1 LIQASPERRQCC
13 GIPIHFVEEFYM
25 KRFTSLSSSLC
36 GVALATL
43 TLAGCQTQL
52 SQPTVRFDRQVSYGD
67 SKAVETVTNQF
78 GSTDLQMIAEKMVG
92 SLLESPVLTGRPTTT
107 LSTVR
112 NKTSEYIDTKS
123 IMNSIQTALVK
134 SGKVKFVR
142 SNDEMQ
148 AGVDELQRQN
158 QSGLYKNQGKARV
171 GQMSAAKYTLEG
183 EIVSIVKDNGSV
195 KDVFYKMTLKLY
207 DVEDGSIEWQDEK
220 EIRKTSRR

>member
-1 LIQASPERRQCC
+1 
-13 GIPIHFVEEFYM
+13 M
-25 KRFTSLSSSLC
+25 KRSLSLTLTVC
-36 GVALATL
+36 TLALATL
-43 TLAGCQTQL
+43 TLSGCPATL
-52 SQPTVRFDRQVSYGD
+52 SQPTVKFSRQVSYGD
-67 SKAVETVTNQF
+67 NKAVETVTNEF

-92 SLLESPVLTGRPTTT
+92 SLLEDPILANRPTMT

-123 IMNSIQTALVK
+123 IMNTIQTALVK
-134 SGKVKFVR
+134 SRKVKFTR

-158 QSGLYKNQGKARV
+158 QSGLYKSQGKAQI
-171 GQMSAAKYTLEG
+171 GKMSAAKYTLEG
-183 EIVSIVKDNGSV
+183 EIVSIVKQSAST

-220 EIRKTSRR
+220 EIRKTSKR

>member
-1 LIQASPERRQCC
+1 LTGVGAWRQ
-13 GIPIHFVEEFYM
+13 
-25 KRFTSLSSSLC
+25 RFNNYWRFMMFRAPQFL
-36 GVALATL
+36 L
-43 TLAGCQTQL
+43 TLMAASGMCLLLSGCPTVL
-52 SQPTVRFDRQVSYGD
+52 SQPTVSFARQVSYGD
-67 SKAVETVTNQF
+67 SKAVETVTNEF

-92 SLLESPVLTGRPTTT
+92 SLLEDPVLANRPTMT

-134 SGKVKFVR
+134 SRKVKFAR

-158 QSGLYKNQGKARV
+158 QSGLYKSQGKAQIGR
-171 GQMSAAKYTLEG
+171 MSAAKYTLEG
-183 EIVSIVKDNGSV
+183 EIVSIVKQSSST

-220 EIRKTSRR
+220 EIRKTSGR

>member
-1 LIQASPERRQCC
+1 
-13 GIPIHFVEEFYM
+13 M
-25 KRFTSLSSSLC
+25 KQSFTLPLTLC
-36 GVALATL
+36 AVAFTTL
-43 TLAGCQTQL
+43 TLSGCPASL
-52 SQPTVRFDRQVSYGD
+52 SQPTVSFARQVNYGD
-67 SKAVETVTNQF
+67 NKAVETVTNEF

-92 SLLESPVLTGRPTTT
+92 SLLEDPVLANRPTMT
-107 LSTVR
+107 LSAVR

-134 SGKVKFVR
+134 SRKVKFTR

-158 QSGLYKNQGKARV
+158 QSGLYKSAGKAKV
-171 GQMSAAKYTLEG
+171 GNMTAAKYSLEG
-183 EIVSIVKDNGSV
+183 EIISIVKQNAAT

-220 EIRKTSRR
+220 EIRKTSKR